1 VTDYAGRLYIVVAL
15 PRSRTQWFT
24 WFFNEALVAWHD
36 PLKNCESIDE
46 LGTKVDRALFGKDAR
61 ANKLM
66 IVDTAALFFGK
77 ELIAR
82 FPGAKFITIKRPARE
97 VDESL
102 KRKTAYSLRVMMQAH
117 AYFNHWCEYG
127 APKGSL
133 TLAYDMLSHPVW
145 LMQAWS
151 YVFGSLARFPDHVTL
166 ATAIEHRVDVPLR
179 LQRMLGNEVKYRK
192 LLRGVINFGPDTVAL

>member
-1 VTDYAGRLYIVVAL
+1 MDYTGRLYIVVAL

-46 LGTKVDRALFGKDAR
+46 LGQKVDRALFGKDAR

-82 FPGAKFITIKRPARE
+82 FPGARFITIKRPARE

-102 KRKTAYSLRVMMQAH
+102 KRQTAYSLRVMMRAH
-117 AYFNHWCEYG
+117 GWFDQWCEYD

-151 YVFGSLARFPDHVTL
+151 YVFGSLARFPDHAAL
-166 ATAIEHRVDVPLR
+166 AAAIEHRVDVPLAK
-179 LQRMLGNEVKYRK
+179 QRI
-192 LLRGVINFGPDTVAL
+192 RGSETKFRTLMRGIISFDADTTAL